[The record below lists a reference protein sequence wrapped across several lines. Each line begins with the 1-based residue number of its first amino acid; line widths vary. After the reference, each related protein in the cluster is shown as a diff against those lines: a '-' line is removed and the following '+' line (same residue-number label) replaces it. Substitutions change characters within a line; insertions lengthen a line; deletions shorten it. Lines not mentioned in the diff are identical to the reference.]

1 MVCVVPPLVGLRLQD
16 YASCELVSSADFPAF
31 DMGPHMTFAS
41 LLAAVV
47 SAQNITSI
55 VTSLRDPVYLNG
67 ATGIAIA
74 GDHAYVTAE

>member
-1 MVCVVPPLVGLRLQD
+1 
-16 YASCELVSSADFPAF
+16 
-31 DMGPHMTFAS
+31 MGPHMTFAS